1 MKKTFLLV
9 VLLAVTASFS
19 QTYLKFN
26 APLTLL
32 SAPQVGVETSLGK
45 KFTFEG
51 DVLGTYW
58 ESFNGAPLKI
68 LMVFA
73 EGRYHFNGV
82 YNGPYVGGHVGGGL
96 FEFQKWNYLNS
107 DNYQTGQ
114 ALFFG
119 VSIGYEIKIND
130 KWMIDMFIGG
140 GNQQAHYVGRHLATG
155 ERYEHSSYNKSGEW
169 LPYRGGVMFSYK
181 L

>member
-1 MKKTFLLV
+1 MKNYLLLVLLLV
-9 VLLAVTASFS
+9 VTSSFS
-19 QTYLKFN
+19 QTYIKFN
-26 APLTLL
+26 APTTLL
-32 SAPQVGVETSLGK
+32 GAPQIGVETSLGK

-58 ESFNGAPLKI
+58 ESFNGAPLKVV
-68 LMVFA
+68 MVFA
-73 EGRYHFNGV
+73 EVRYHFSGK
-82 YNGPYVGGHVGGGL
+82 YNGIYVGGHLGGGA
-96 FEFQKWNYLNS
+96 FEFQKWNYINS
-107 DNYQTGQ
+107 DKYQTGQ
-114 ALFFG
+114 AVFMG
-119 VSIGYEIKIND
+119 VSLGYEIKINE

-140 GNQQAHYVGRHLATG
+140 GNQQGHYVGRHLTTG